1 MGRNPEVMIINGDG
15 TFSRGMVRDF
25 YRYPDGMKGCS
36 IDSEKYG
43 VIEIRYTG
51 LQFEVQK
58 NPATPNF
65 EGIYIDRRPQCRFS
79 QS

>member
-1 MGRNPEVMIINGDG
+1 MGKSPKAMIINGDG
-15 TFSRGMVRDF
+15 TFSRGRVRDV
-25 YRYPDGMKGCS
+25 YHYPDGMKGCS

-43 VIEIRYTG
+43 VIKIRYTG

-65 EGIYIDRRPQCRFS
+65 EGIYIDRRPQGPFS
-79 QS
+79 CS